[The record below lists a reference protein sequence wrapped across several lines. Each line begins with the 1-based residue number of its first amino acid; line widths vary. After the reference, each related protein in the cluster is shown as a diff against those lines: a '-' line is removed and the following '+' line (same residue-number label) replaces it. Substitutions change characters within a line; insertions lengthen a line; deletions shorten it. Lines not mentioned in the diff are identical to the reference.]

1 MGLWFLEVTRADKI
15 EGGSHNDVQAA
26 LGGVDNFYTIKGA
39 FAAVWRKG
47 LLRHGL
53 TRTTVRGDSKTVQAV
68 IGQGNKRVHE
78 RLLQS

>member
-1 MGLWFLEVTRADKI
+1 MGLWFLEVTRTEKN

-47 LLRHGL
+47 LWRHGL
-53 TRTTVRGDSKTVQAV
+53 TRTTVGTLILCRQ
-68 IGQGNKRVHE
+68 
-78 RLLQS
+78 